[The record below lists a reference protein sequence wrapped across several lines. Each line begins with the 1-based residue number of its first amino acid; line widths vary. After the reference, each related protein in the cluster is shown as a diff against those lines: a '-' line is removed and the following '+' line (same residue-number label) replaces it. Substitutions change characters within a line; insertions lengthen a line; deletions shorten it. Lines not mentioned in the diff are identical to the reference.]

1 MTQIEKVKAVEI
13 LLERIEKEG
22 LQKLDD
28 AGKEK
33 YKDLKSWFEK
43 TAKKLRYI

>member
-22 LQKLDD
+22 ADKLD
-28 AGKEK
+28 AGGKAK
-33 YKDLKSWFEK
+33 YNDLKAWFEK